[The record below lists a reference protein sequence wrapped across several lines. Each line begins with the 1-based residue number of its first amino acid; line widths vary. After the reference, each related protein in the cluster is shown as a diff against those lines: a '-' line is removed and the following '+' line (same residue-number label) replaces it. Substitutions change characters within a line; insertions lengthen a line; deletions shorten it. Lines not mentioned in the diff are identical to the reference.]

1 MEGNCSL
8 KDLIIQKKNIQIREN
23 IDNQMKE
30 GKINATEIYLAM
42 THFDIE
48 TT

>member
-1 MEGNCSL
+1 MEGNCVL
-8 KDLIIQKKNIQIREN
+8 KDLILEKKNIQIREN
-23 IDNQMKE
+23 IENQMKE

-42 THFDIE
+42 TNYDIE

>member
-1 MEGNCSL
+1 MEEKCL
-8 KDLIIQKKNIQIREN
+8 LRDLILQKKNIQIREN

-30 GKINATEIYLAM
+30 GKINATEVYLAL

>member
-1 MEGNCSL
+1 MEESCL
-8 KDLIIQKKNIQIREN
+8 LRDLILQKKKIQIREN

-30 GKINATEIYLAM
+30 GKINATEVYLAL

>member
-1 MEGNCSL
+1 MEEKCLLG
-8 KDLIIQKKNIQIREN
+8 DLILQKKNIQIREN

-30 GKINATEIYLAM
+30 GKINATEVYLAL

>member
-1 MEGNCSL
+1 MEEKCLLGH
-8 KDLIIQKKNIQIREN
+8 LILQKKNIQIREN

-30 GKINATEIYLAM
+30 GKINATEVYLAL

>member
-1 MEGNCSL
+1 MEESCL
-8 KDLIIQKKNIQIREN
+8 LRDLILQKKKIQIREN

-30 GKINATEIYLAM
+30 GKINATEVYLAL
-42 THFDIE
+42 THFDVE